1 MFQCGFR
8 RQQTC
13 LPIHGETLQ
22 ATNILRRIGKKDLS
36 AWYVHTHGTHI
47 SAVYLCLLLYE
58 TSVRVYL
65 YGCPSACL
73 TLSESVYTY
82 VMLDGCVCVCVW
94 VCVYADCVM
103 RHPFCQN
110 KGPLASLHSYSDR
123 WDFQPA
129 SIFAR
134 RLECPFWG
142 SSDGLFDPF

>member
-1 MFQCGFR
+1 MWVS
-8 RQQTC
+8 
-13 LPIHGETLQ
+13 ET
-22 ATNILRRIGKKDLS
+22 TNMS
-36 AWYVHTHGTHI
+36 ADSWGNLAGDKHFAAHRKERFECMVGAYTHGTHI

-73 TLSESVYTY
+73 TLSESVYTD
-82 VMLDGCVCVCVW
+82 VMRWMVVCVW
-94 VCVYADCVM
+94 VCVYAECVM

-134 RLECPFWG
+134 RLECPFRG

>member
-73 TLSESVYTY
+73 TLSESVYTD
-82 VMLDGCVCVCVW
+82 VMRWMVVCVCEY
-94 VCVYADCVM
+94 VCMPNVLCVTLSV
-103 RHPFCQN
+103 
-110 KGPLASLHSYSDR
+110 KTKDR
-123 WDFQPA
+123 WLRYIA
-129 SIFAR
+129 TVTG
-134 RLECPFWG
+134 ET
-142 SSDGLFDPF
+142 SSQQAYSLAG